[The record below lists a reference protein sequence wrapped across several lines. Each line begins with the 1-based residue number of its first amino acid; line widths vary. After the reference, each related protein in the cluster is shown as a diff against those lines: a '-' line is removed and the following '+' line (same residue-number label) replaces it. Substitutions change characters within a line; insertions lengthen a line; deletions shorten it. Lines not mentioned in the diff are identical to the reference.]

1 MTRPD
6 ASVVIAAFDEEATV
20 AESVRR
26 AARLPGVLEVV
37 VADDGSRDRT
47 AASAAAAG
55 ARVLRLP
62 HRGKGEAVRAA
73 LREVRGEIVL
83 LVDGDLGPAVGAFG
97 PLLTAVREGRADM
110 AVARLRPPEG
120 RGGRGRGG
128 FGLALGLARW
138 GVRHLGGVAMEAPLS
153 GQRAIRREVLAQ
165 VDLEGGFGL
174 EVGLDIDLARLG
186 ARILEVPIAVD
197 AAHAVTGRTLG
208 GFLHRG
214 RQFLAV
220 ARALWRRRRR

>member
-128 FGLALGLARW
+128 FG
-138 GVRHLGGVAMEAPLS
+138 
-153 GQRAIRREVLAQ
+153 
-165 VDLEGGFGL
+165 
-174 EVGLDIDLARLG
+174 
-186 ARILEVPIAVD
+186 
-197 AAHAVTGRTLG
+197 
-208 GFLHRG
+208 
-214 RQFLAV
+214 
-220 ARALWRRRRR
+220 

>member
-1 MTRPD
+1 
-6 ASVVIAAFDEEATV
+6 
-20 AESVRR
+20 
-26 AARLPGVLEVV
+26 
-37 VADDGSRDRT
+37 
-47 AASAAAAG
+47 
-55 ARVLRLP
+55 
-62 HRGKGEAVRAA
+62 
-73 LREVRGEIVL
+73 REVRGEIVL

-97 PLLTAVREGRADM
+97 PLLTAGREGRADM